1 MRVHGHDSM
10 KSQGNLLL
18 AGIALAAVATGGMF
32 LFLNDPAR
40 CAWYPPCLWHRLTG
54 LYCPGCG
61 STRAL
66 YCLAHG
72 DLAGACQKNL
82 LLVLA
87 LPVVGLWLA
96 AAWRWRPSWRSAQV
110 PAWLLAVLAAAV
122 VLFGILRNLP
132 LAPFCF
138 LAPH

>member
-1 MRVHGHDSM
+1 M
-10 KSQGNLLL
+10 KSQRNLLL
-18 AGIALAAVATGGMF
+18 AGIALAAVATGGMI

-72 DLAGACQKNL
+72 DIAGACRKNL

-96 AAWRWRPSWRSAQV
+96 AAWRWSSWRSAQV
-110 PAWLLAVLAAAV
+110 PAWLLAVLAAAA

-132 LAPFCF
+132 LAPLRF